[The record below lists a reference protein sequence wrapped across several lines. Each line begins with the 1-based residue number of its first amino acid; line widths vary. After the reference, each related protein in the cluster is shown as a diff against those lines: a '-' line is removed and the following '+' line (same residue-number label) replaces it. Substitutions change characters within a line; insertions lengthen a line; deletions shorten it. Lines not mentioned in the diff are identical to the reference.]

1 MIADPVVR
9 TLSGYR
15 MSPCSVSGTFPINT
29 QVIKNSKTLANSDTT
44 TITIT
49 LNEAGNYT
57 CVAKSMYGTDTRNF
71 TVVLN
76 GESFWKEK
84 RVSFSFSFK
93 SQYWIVYTLSGTG
106 CL

>member
-15 MSPCSVSGTFPINT
+15 MSPCFVSGTFPINT
-29 QVIKNSKTLANSDTT
+29 QVIKNSKTLANSDTI

-49 LNEAGNYT
+49 LKEAGNYT
-57 CVAKSMYGTDTRNF
+57 CLAKSKYGTDTKNF

-76 GESFWKEK
+76 GESFQEE
-84 RVSFSFSFK
+84 RCLIFF
-93 SQYWIVYTLSGTG
+93 LSH
-106 CL
+106 LSVVLDRIL

>member
-15 MSPCSVSGTFPINT
+15 MSPCFVSGTFPINT
-29 QVIKNSKTLANSDTT
+29 QVIKNSKTLANSDTI

-57 CVAKSMYGTDTRNF
+57 CLAKSKYGTDTKNF

-76 GESFWKEK
+76 GESFQEE
-84 RVSFSFSFK
+84 RCIFF
-93 SQYWIVYTLSGTG
+93 LSH
-106 CL
+106 LSVVLDRIL